1 MSPKTDPGR
10 STYLVHEPVAFQTS
24 GDKLYNK
31 LLRKVTQ
38 HLGEN

>member
-10 STYLVHEPVAFQTS
+10 STHLVHEPGALQTN

-31 LLRKVTQ
+31 LLRKVTL